1 VARVHGRFGL
11 QLAVKLIRGEAE
23 ERLERAGLTT
33 VKTFGNLREHPTP
46 WLVALLRRCVSAG
59 WVSFA
64 GIDRPVVTLTDD
76 GRAVMRGERP
86 ARLLLP
92 PESRRKSAEPV
103 GPRRERP
110 LPDRTPARTGGRE
123 PTELDAAALALFE
136 ALRRYRLTVARA
148 EGVAPFI
155 VASDRTLRDIA
166 ALRPRDLAELER
178 AHGVGPYKAARYGAG
193 ILQVVAKQAS
203 GQLHSG

>member
-1 VARVHGRFGL
+1 
-11 QLAVKLIRGEAE
+11 
-23 ERLERAGLTT
+23 
-33 VKTFGNLREHPTP
+33 
-46 WLVALLRRCVSAG
+46 VSAG

-64 GIDRPVVTLTDD
+64 GAERQVVTLTDE
-76 GRAVMRGERP
+76 GRAGMRGDHP

-92 PESRRKSAEPV
+92 SEGLPSEARRKSAQPV
-103 GPRRERP
+103 AAHGDAPTTERPGLRAGRRE
-110 LPDRTPARTGGRE
+110 PAQLESGAVD
-123 PTELDAAALALFE
+123 LSE

-178 AHGVGPYKAARYGAG
+178 AHGVGPYKAAKYGAG
-193 ILQVVAKQAS
+193 ILQVVAKQVG